1 MRQLSK
7 PSLGPTKPFL
17 IELELTIESVLKFA
31 EAVVKESFL
40 SFQRGQGYTTSG
52 NTLRYVY
59 MAGLK
64 RLLGKRK
71 PLTVPESRMLNKFTN
86 L

>member
-1 MRQLSK
+1 MELSK
-7 PSLGPTKPFL
+7 PSIGPIDLRT
-17 IELELTIESVLKFA
+17 IESELTVNSVLKFA

-40 SFQRGQGYTTSG
+40 SFQRGHGYTTAG

-64 RLLGKRK
+64 RLLGKGK
-71 PLTVPESRMLNKFTN
+71 PLTIAESRTLNNFTN